1 MPRRQAYDGVHIT
14 IKATLENSTAMPE
27 NLTTRDR
34 LPLLP
39 FLWPGAGIST
49 GIPARRHAARTPGAG
64 RSPRPLKS
72 PRKYTSCLL
81 RACQYALL
89 LCLSLPAA
97 GCGESSGSVE
107 SERALP
113 VRLVKVEKRDVPRV
127 LEAVGN
133 VEAFSSV
140 QVKSQVG
147 GLIVEAPIQAG
158 QEVEAGQL
166 LFRLDP
172 RPFDAAV
179 AEAEAG
185 LARNRALLE
194 KARQDLARYTTLMKQ
209 DVISR
214 EAFDLV
220 ATAEKTIRADIE
232 KDSAALQ
239 TAELNREYS
248 EIRAPVAGKL
258 GDILVRSGNVIK
270 ANDDRTLVV
279 INSLRPA
286 EVQFTVPERRL
297 PDILELLKKG
307 PLPVEV
313 IPEGDRGSRIPGR
326 VTAVNNE
333 VDRTTGSIRLHALFP
348 NEDNRLWPGQ
358 FVRVNLVLATLK
370 DVPVLPE
377 KAVQEGISGPYV
389 YLALPDASAG
399 EGRYRVTPTSVL
411 SEPGPGDLRVVTSGL
426 APGDIVVSE
435 GQLSLSPGA
444 AVIDIGSH
452 AN

>member
-1 MPRRQAYDGVHIT
+1 MPPPQAYEIPH
-14 IKATLENSTAMPE
+14 TA
-27 NLTTRDR
+27 
-34 LPLLP
+34 
-39 FLWPGAGIST
+39 IST
-49 GIPARRHAARTPGAG
+49 SGSAMSDNTTMHDRRPMPCPGTGMLAG
-64 RSPRPLKS
+64 VVRR
-72 PRKYTSCLL
+72 RGVCRIC
-81 RACQYALL
+81 RAC
-89 LCLSLPAA
+89 LCLSVLCLTLATA
-97 GCGESSGSVE
+97 GCGDSSGNRE
-107 SERALP
+107 QERALP

-147 GLIVEAPIQAG
+147 GLIVEVPVQAG

-179 AEAEAG
+179 AEAKAG
-185 LARNRALLE
+185 LAHNQALLE
-194 KARQDLARYTTLMKQ
+194 KACQDLARYTTLVKQ

-232 KDSAALQ
+232 KDRAAIQ

-258 GDILVRSGNVIK
+258 GDILVRTGNVIK
-270 ANDDRTLVV
+270 ANDERTLVV

-286 EVQFTVPERRL
+286 EVQFTVTERRL
-297 PDILELLKKG
+297 QEILGLLNKG
-307 PLPVEV
+307 PLIVEV
-313 IPEGDRGSRIPGR
+313 LPEGDQGRRIPGR

-333 VDRTTGSIRLHALFP
+333 VDRTTGSIRLYAMFP

-358 FVRVNLVLATLK
+358 FVRVTLVLAMFK
-370 DVPVLPE
+370 DAPVLPE

-389 YLALPDASAG
+389 YLASPDPEAG
-399 EGRYRVTPTSVL
+399 EGHYRVTQVNVG
-411 SEPGPGDLRVVTSGL
+411 SEPGPDDLLVVTSGL
-426 APGDIVVSE
+426 APGDFVVSD
-435 GQLSLSPGA
+435 GQLGLSPGA
-444 AVIDIGSH
+444 AAVDIG
-452 AN
+452 ARDK